1 MLRKSKKEISMKD
14 LQKLYEYAEKI
25 EKIGKKYGIS
35 GITRIFIDAINHI
48 KHKEEQLE
56 FGFIKKDK

>member
-1 MLRKSKKEISMKD
+1 MLKKSKKEISMKD

-25 EKIGKKYGIS
+25 AKIGEKYGLT
-35 GITRIFIDAINHI
+35 GITRIFLDAINHL

-56 FGFIKKDK
+56 FGFSKKK